1 MGALAGSAPVTYFYL
16 VLADNTLLGGLIMAN
31 TDMPETERNIDAL
44 AGEFKQLRTEFTR
57 LASLLE
63 QTARS
68 AGAEAANRA
77 RAAGD
82 RVWAETQSGADQVAE
97 KIKEQPLAS
106 AGIAFGVGILL
117 GLIFGRR

>member
-77 RAAGD
+77 RAPAD

>member
-1 MGALAGSAPVTYFYL
+1 M
-16 VLADNTLLGGLIMAN
+16 ADT
-31 TDMPETERNIDAL
+31 ETNVEAL
-44 AGEFKQLRTEFTR
+44 AGEFKQLRTEFAR
-57 LASLLE
+57 IASLLE

-68 AGAEAANRA
+68 AGAEAATRA

-82 RVWAETQSGADQVAE
+82 RVWTETQSGADQVAE

-106 AGIAFGVGILL
+106 AGIAFGIGILL